1 MASLR
6 TPRHDIA
13 YTLLRGR
20 SLTSYLLSSSRSFAC
35 FAAKKFLSPVNY
47 FKIINK
53 YIPDDSLTYQL
64 YLPHVMLVTAK
75 ALRIARRF
83 GLSPEQL
90 RFIEEAAML
99 HDIGIIKTEQF
110 SVVPNVALP
119 YLCHAPIGRE
129 ILEAEGLPRHALVAE
144 RHVGVGLT
152 KDEIIAQQLPLP
164 PRDMVPETLEE
175 KIISWA
181 DLFYG
186 KHPDK
191 LWQEH
196 SLEKV
201 ANKVKRY
208 GPRQERV
215 FNEWLAL
222 FGEDE

>member
-1 MASLR
+1 MK
-6 TPRHDIA
+6 I
-13 YTLLRGR
+13 
-20 SLTSYLLSSSRSFAC
+20 SLTSVLFQNTIHISENQSHQSDQCSISEF
-35 FAAKKFLSPVNY
+35 SMTSVNY

-53 YIPDDSLTYQL
+53 YIPDDSLTYHL
-64 YLPHVMLVTAK
+64 YVPHVTLVTAK

-83 GLSPEQL
+83 NLSVEQL

-119 YLCHAPIGRE
+119 YLCHAPVGRE
-129 ILEAEGLPRHALVAE
+129 ILESEGLPRHALVAE
-144 RHVGVGLT
+144 RHIGVGLT

-164 PRDMVPETLEE
+164 PRDMVPKTLEE

-208 GPRQERV
+208 GLRQERV
-215 FNEWLAL
+215 FNDWLAL
-222 FGEDE
+222 FGCE